1 MPSGQEQGS
10 CLNRNNQLHQYRMSN
25 NFAKKKKKRVKDYIG
40 PQAGHG
46 QKHHAV
52 VKKANIMLCEVVLL
66 LAIGKSVLGTLLE

>member
-1 MPSGQEQGS
+1 MS
-10 CLNRNNQLHQYRMSN
+10 NNQLGSN
-25 NFAKKKKKRVKDYIG
+25 SAKKKKKKEVRDYIG

-66 LAIGKSVLGTLLE
+66 LLAFGKSILDTLPDEES